1 MPRHDCHPLS
11 NYCAFRLSASFWTE
25 SRDCTTARQ
34 GATTMVACSFSNR
47 SACGCTSPQPGT
59 STPSTHHGWGD
70 LRLVWEN
77 SCGEKRKWRRRAAS
91 IVLHFLYMRGMMADW
106 RVNTVNAS
114 QPSTRAPSEHHWWVW
129 PCSIWANS
137 MIGMRKLSGCQCR
150 NMWQLTGKE
159 SLASTWPMR
168 IFTPLRPCRTTLHI
182 IITQQSN
189 SEEEYE
195 TEDDTTISGYYDS
208 GWWWMMMTTIMMR
221 WGYVNNGRWTTIHQ
235 WWKIATLGY
244 VGNNSLTTTT
254 SHHRRVNTTD
264 SRIRM
269 WV

>member
-77 SCGEKRKWRRRAAS
+77 SCGEKRKWRRCAAS
-91 IVLHFLYMRGMMADW
+91 IVLYFLYMRGMMADW

-114 QPSTRAPSEHHWWVW
+114 QPSTRAPSEHHWWVS

-159 SLASTWPMR
+159 SLASNDPCAY
-168 IFTPLRPCRTTLHI
+168 LRPSDHAELHYI
-182 IITQQSN
+182 LLLHNNQTVRRSTRRRMIQQ
-189 SEEEYE
+189 
-195 TEDDTTISGYYDS
+195 
-208 GWWWMMMTTIMMR
+208 
-221 WGYVNNGRWTTIHQ
+221 
-235 WWKIATLGY
+235 
-244 VGNNSLTTTT
+244 
-254 SHHRRVNTTD
+254 
-264 SRIRM
+264 
-269 WV
+269 